1 MAREPLPAGWAPR
14 LAPKMPPAPGEST
27 TSAPYTDGKRGEC
40 RHIRCLAMPLG
51 KWVFQVSSRSRE
63 SEGNS
68 VSNDDVRQPTQPMPG
83 QTDGQP
89 AAAEIAGFFDRVAAL
104 GVQPRLRAVSG
115 TCVFNITGAGNWR
128 ATITNGLPTITHDA
142 PEDGPADCTVECSAQ
157 DFLRIVHREGGLNVL
172 AAFLQGL
179 VTVTGNIGFATSL
192 LGSVTFD
199 PVGMPGAQPRSLR

>member
-1 MAREPLPAGWAPR
+1 M
-14 LAPKMPPAPGEST
+14 
-27 TSAPYTDGKRGEC
+27 
-40 RHIRCLAMPLG
+40 
-51 KWVFQVSSRSRE
+51 
-63 SEGNS
+63 
-68 VSNDDVRQPTQPMPG
+68 RQPTQSAQQAPR

-89 AAAEIAGFFDRVAAL
+89 ATAEIAAFFDKVAAL

-115 TCVFNITGAGNWR
+115 TCVFNITDAGSWR

-142 PEDGPADCTVECSAQ
+142 PENAPADCTLECSAQ
-157 DFLRIVHREGGLNVL
+157 DFLRIIHREGGLNVL

-199 PVGMPGAQPRSLR
+199 PVGMSGAQPR